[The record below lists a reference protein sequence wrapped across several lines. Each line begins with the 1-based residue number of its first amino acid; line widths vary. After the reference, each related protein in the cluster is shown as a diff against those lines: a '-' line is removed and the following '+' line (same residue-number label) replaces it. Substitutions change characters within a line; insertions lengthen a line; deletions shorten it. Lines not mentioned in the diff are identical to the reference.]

1 MTRLVQTLLTTSARQ
16 RGLTNMSRNGKA
28 PIVYGGY
35 EPKREQQV
43 VFNLAVVALVFW
55 VLALAALGGWVLS
68 WI

>member
-1 MTRLVQTLLTTSARQ
+1 
-16 RGLTNMSRNGKA
+16 MSRNGKPA
-28 PIVYGGY
+28 QVVYGGY

-55 VLALAALGGWVLS
+55 ALALAALGGWVLS